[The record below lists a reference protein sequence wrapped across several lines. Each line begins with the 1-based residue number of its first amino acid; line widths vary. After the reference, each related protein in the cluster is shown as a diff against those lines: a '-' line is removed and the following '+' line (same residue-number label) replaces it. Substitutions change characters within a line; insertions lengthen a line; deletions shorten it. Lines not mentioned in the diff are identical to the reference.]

1 MSTSFEYLW
10 RVAAVWAHY
19 TQEEF
24 EELDG
29 QRQATIIALYETSQQ
44 TDSVLSEVALKGGG

>member
-1 MSTSFEYLW
+1 MSTSFEYEW

-19 TQEEF
+19 TQEQF

-29 QRQATIIALYETSQQ
+29 SRQATIIALYETERQ
-44 TDSVLSEVALKGGG
+44 TDAVLSEAAQKGGG

>member
-1 MSTSFEYLW
+1 MSTSFEYEW

-19 TQEEF
+19 TQEQF

-29 QRQATIIALYETSQQ
+29 SRQATIIALYETERQ
-44 TDSVLSEVALKGGG
+44 TEAVLSEAAMKGGG